1 MSQDPSWE
9 FGRGLSVFN
18 GLPDPGPIED
28 LEDGEKVEKRK
39 AELEAQTRMMTLFD
53 NELVKLQ
60 AQIDTL
66 RMWLHTYYRKPLP
79 KDNQGGLR
87 KID

>member
-1 MSQDPSWE
+1 MEHEPSWA
-9 FGRGLSVFN
+9 FGRGLSVAN
-18 GLPDPGPIED
+18 GLPDPGAYED
-28 LEDGEKVEKRK
+28 LEDGAKVEKRK
-39 AELEAQTRMMTLFD
+39 AELEAQTRMMALFD

-60 AQIDTL
+60 AQVDTL

-79 KDNQGGLR
+79 KDNQGGLK